1 LREVAMAHELG
12 IAVFLIGIGTPAGG
26 VVYEIDGFTGRRTS
40 APKRLPD
47 GQAVTS
53 RRDDAGMRALAA
65 ASGDARRYLIANDRG
80 EVDPRPIAQA
90 LRAVN
95 RGLATKQIKDRRD
108 VYQPF

>member
-1 LREVAMAHELG
+1 
-12 IAVFLIGIGTPAGG
+12 
-26 VVYEIDGFTGRRTS
+26 
-40 APKRLPD
+40 
-47 GQAVTS
+47 VTS

-90 LRAVN
+90 LRTVN

-108 VYQPF
+108 VYQPFLFAALMLLVIEAVISTRRRQRYPEAA